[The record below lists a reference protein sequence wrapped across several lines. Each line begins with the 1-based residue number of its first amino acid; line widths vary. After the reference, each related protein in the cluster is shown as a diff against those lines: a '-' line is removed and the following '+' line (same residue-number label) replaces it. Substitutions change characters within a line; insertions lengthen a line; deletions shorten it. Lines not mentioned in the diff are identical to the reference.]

1 MTIIE
6 SIKTRKSCRSY
17 SDRAIKP
24 EKLSELRQ
32 FLASNTKTPFGSL
45 VRFHLI
51 DFNEMEIGELKNLT
65 TYGVI
70 KGAVQFIVGT
80 VTK

>member
-6 SIKTRKSCRSY
+6 TIKTRKSCRTY
-17 SDRAIKP
+17 SNRVVEP
-24 EKLSELRQ
+24 QKLAELRQ
-32 FLASNTKTPFGSL
+32 SLASNTKTPFESK
-45 VRFHLI
+45 VHFHLI

-70 KGAVQFIVGT
+70 KGARQFMSTGGEL
-80 VTK
+80 